1 MLLGFH
7 LGRTYEAQRLPEQE
21 RLTRSFAPPP
31 NRGDEAWHPKGERKS
46 EAISQTGNAS
56 ARLGNWGGGS

>member
-1 MLLGFH
+1 MLGFH

-31 NRGDEAWHPKGERKS
+31 NRGLAPQEREKS
-46 EAISQTGNAS
+46 EAISQTGNAY
-56 ARLGNWGGGS
+56 ARLGSWGGGS